1 METVGNWSR
10 RFPQLFH
17 KGFMKNEF
25 KRLIKLDQVEA
36 LTGFKKSYLYSRIQ
50 SGDFPNPVHIG
61 RSARWVE
68 SEVLAWVEN
77 MIELHRSQEV
87 A

>member
-1 METVGNWSR
+1 
-10 RFPQLFH
+10 
-17 KGFMKNEF
+17 MKNEF

-77 MIELHRSQEV
+77 MIELHRIQEV
-87 A
+87 S

>member
-1 METVGNWSR
+1 
-10 RFPQLFH
+10 
-17 KGFMKNEF
+17 MKDEF

-36 LTGFKKSYLYSRIQ
+36 LTGFKKSYLYSHIQ